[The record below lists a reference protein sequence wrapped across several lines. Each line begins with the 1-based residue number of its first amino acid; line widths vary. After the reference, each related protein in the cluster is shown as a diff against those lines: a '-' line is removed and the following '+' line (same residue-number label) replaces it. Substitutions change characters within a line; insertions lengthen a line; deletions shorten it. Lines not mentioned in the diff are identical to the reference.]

1 MKSWNYQPA
10 KDIELKPVER
20 ARSLKRE
27 SGIWSTFGHL
37 TRHSLVR
44 AYTCLYH
51 RLDVVGREHL
61 PEAPP
66 FVLIAN
72 HTSHL
77 DALVI
82 GSALSVRFCDCVF
95 PVAAGDVFFESPAL
109 SLFSAQIINAL
120 PIWRKNCGPH
130 ALAELKDRLV
140 NEPCAYILFPEGA
153 RSRDGSLLHFKAGL
167 GMIVAGTAVPVVP
180 CWISGAARA
189 WPPESRWPRPKK
201 VRLKIGTAL
210 NFQALPNTRKSWE
223 QIACEGEEAV
233 RRLAP

>member
-140 NEPCAYILFPEGA
+140 NEPCAYILFPEGGA
-153 RSRDGSLLHFKAGL
+153 QPGRVASALQGRSRNDRGRHCRSRRPLLDFW
-167 GMIVAGTAVPVVP
+167 
-180 CWISGAARA
+180 C
-189 WPPESRWPRPKK
+189 RP
-201 VRLKIGTAL
+201 
-210 NFQALPNTRKSWE
+210 
-223 QIACEGEEAV
+223 
-233 RRLAP
+233 RLAS